1 MTSLNLLTQHTF
13 LNGHQRRY
21 AHFSSC
27 LNQEAIF
34 SLYLPPRALQGYAV
48 PALYCLP
55 SEHDSDEQFAAQL
68 GAQRFA
74 ASWGIALIMVS
85 PQLYAAPQFDD
96 YLTQELPQLMSSL
109 LVENHC
115 GIMGRGIGASHALRL
130 ASAYPQHYAA
140 VSAVSPIMDNT
151 TLLTPVFPSCRV
163 FIDYAAGDDAQAI
176 TSWVNHARAAGLN
189 IQCNHRR
196 HYDNSFYLLASFI
209 DSHIEFHADAL
220 DL

>member
-1 MTSLNLLTQHTF
+1 MTSLKLLTQHTF

-21 AHFSSC
+21 AHFSSA
-27 LNQEAIF
+27 LNQEAHF
-34 SLYLPPRALQGYAV
+34 SLYLPPRALQGYTV

-55 SEHDSDEQFAAQL
+55 SEHDSDEQFAAQS

-74 ASWGIALIMVS
+74 ASWGIALIIVS
-85 PQLYAAPQFDD
+85 PQLYAAPKFAV
-96 YLTQELPQLMSSL
+96 YLTQELPQLVSSL
-109 LVENHC
+109 LIENHC
-115 GIMGRGIGASHALRL
+115 GIMGHGIGANHALRL

-140 VSAVSPIMDNT
+140 VSAVSPIMDNAPLAP
-151 TLLTPVFPSCRV
+151 TLPSCP
-163 FIDYAAGDDAQAI
+163 ILMDYAAGDNAQEI
-176 TSWVNHARAAGLN
+176 TSWANHARAVGIN